1 MFLTGCNCGL
11 INDIVCEEPPVEAK
25 DTTVGGFFWE
35 SIKVSQR
42 LILFLLIL

>member
-1 MFLTGCNCGL
+1 MIGCNCGL
-11 INDIVCEEPPVEAK
+11 IKDIVCEEPPVEAK
-25 DTTVGGFFWE
+25 LTTVGGFCWE